1 MIKVEKLNKYYNK
14 GKSNELHVINE
25 TSLTFADTGLVC
37 ILGESGSGK
46 TTLMNTISGLDDF
59 ANGTIDVDGETITK
73 FGSAKQESVRNEK
86 FGYIFQNYYLL
97 QERSVAYNIKLA
109 LSLYDISEEEKES
122 RVDYVLKAVG
132 MARFKKRLV
141 SQLSGG
147 QQQRIAIARALAKT
161 PRVIFADEPTGN
173 LDEQNT
179 MKIMGI
185 LKKVSKDCLVILVTH
200 ERSIADFFAD
210 RILEIADGK
219 VVKDFEKTSHGTY
232 SYNDDNN
239 LYLQEYEKKTYDHE
253 ASKLETFSNE
263 EAPGIKIR
271 LIYENG
277 KYYVTTESEVPI
289 EYLTADKDIQV
300 IDSKRPQVDLS
311 EIEEMD
317 YNLESVQSTK
327 KPKLSLKE
335 IWSIAISN
343 IAMMGKRQVLLVLT
357 FLVMAVLVVLTVQD
371 MMGILSINKEDVVTN
386 DSHVISVRASK
397 GALISSDEMDE
408 NFGKF
413 ISDVEKNQKKVLI
426 MPETSGVKLYYQY
439 EGFWQLENV
448 TSALEGFTVVPLE
461 KLSKKDLIYGRMPK
475 GANEI
480 VIDRWVLDQFINGE
494 SEVANMI
501 SNVEH
506 FLNGTVTTA
515 TEQGDEYKI
524 VGISDSKEPDVYM
537 DKFQALSFSDFGSSV
552 TSLDTLKALDDS
564 YASTDLAKDEC
575 LLDAWTAEEAM
586 LSELTLTYHA
596 YVKYYTTGG
605 FRNAGRDADFDEY
618 EKEYGITYQEFLE
631 LLKHPEEMDLTY
643 TAGNDMEFKV
653 AGILPDDYQASMVL
667 SDEAYAS
674 VVLET
679 AKKYHRFAAYSEDR
693 EGLKE
698 LIEKKLSKEYGDT
711 LNFTIND
718 KYGDDMAKL
727 KEERSQMLSA
737 RLIVTIT
744 IFVISMILLYFTMKA
759 NVAMRI
765 TDLGVYRLLGIS
777 KGSIIGLFAIENAVI
792 TSYTSLLGVIV
803 TTIITKFIASVPSL
817 EMDLVYPWYAI
828 LFTILF
834 LYLVNIVIGILPVR
848 KMLKLPPAQLAA
860 KYDM

>member
-537 DKFQALSFSDFGSSV
+537 DKFQALSFSDFGTSV

-564 YASTDLAKDEC
+564 YVSTNLAKDEC
-575 LLDAWTAEEAM
+575 LLDAGTAEEAM

-693 EGLKE
+693 EVLKE
-698 LIEKKLSKEYGDT
+698 LIEKSFLR
-711 LNFTIND
+711 N
-718 KYGDDMAKL
+718 M
-727 KEERSQMLSA
+727 
-737 RLIVTIT
+737 
-744 IFVISMILLYFTMKA
+744 VI
-759 NVAMRI
+759 
-765 TDLGVYRLLGIS
+765 
-777 KGSIIGLFAIENAVI
+777 
-792 TSYTSLLGVIV
+792 
-803 TTIITKFIASVPSL
+803 P
-817 EMDLVYPWYAI
+817 
-828 LFTILF
+828 
-834 LYLVNIVIGILPVR
+834 
-848 KMLKLPPAQLAA
+848 
-860 KYDM
+860 

>member
-653 AGILPDDYQASMVL
+653 AGILPDDYPASMVL

-777 KGSIIGLFAIENAVI
+777 KGSIIGLFVIENAVI

>member
-537 DKFQALSFSDFGSSV
+537 DKFQALSFSDFGTSV

-564 YASTDLAKDEC
+564 YASTNLAKDEC
-575 LLDAWTAEEAM
+575 LLDAGTAEEAM

-631 LLKHPEEMDLTY
+631 LLKHPEELDLTY

-653 AGILPDDYQASMVL
+653 AGILPDDYPASMVL

>member
-317 YNLESVQSTK
+317 YNLASVQSTK

-408 NFGKF
+408 NFGEF

-564 YASTDLAKDEC
+564 YASTNLAKDEC
-575 LLDAWTAEEAM
+575 LLDAGTAEEAM

-631 LLKHPEEMDLTY
+631 LLKHPEELDLTY

-653 AGILPDDYQASMVL
+653 AGILPDDYPASMVL

>member
-537 DKFQALSFSDFGSSV
+537 DKFQALSFSDFGTSV

-564 YASTDLAKDEC
+564 YASTNLAKDEC
-575 LLDAWTAEEAM
+575 LLDAGTAEEAM

-693 EGLKE
+693 EVLKE

-777 KGSIIGLFAIENAVI
+777 KGSIIGLFVIENAVI

-828 LFTILF
+828 LFTIFF

>member
-179 MKIMGI
+179 IKIMGI

-317 YNLESVQSTK
+317 YNLASVQSTK

-537 DKFQALSFSDFGSSV
+537 DKFQALSFSDFGTSV

-564 YASTDLAKDEC
+564 YASTNLAKDEC
-575 LLDAWTAEEAM
+575 LLDAGTAEEAM

-777 KGSIIGLFAIENAVI
+777 KGSIIGLFVIENAVI